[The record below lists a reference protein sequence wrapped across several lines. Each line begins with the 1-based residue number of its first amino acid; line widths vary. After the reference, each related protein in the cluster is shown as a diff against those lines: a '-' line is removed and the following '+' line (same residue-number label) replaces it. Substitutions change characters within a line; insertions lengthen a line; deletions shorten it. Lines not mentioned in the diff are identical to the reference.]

1 MKHCK
6 WSFKCKS
13 WCWIWKIYNTEVFKT
28 NHWDYSDAYILE
40 RDDYTIIGHQ
50 TTHVAFKNCPPF
62 TKCITKIEQ
71 TTIYDAEDLNLVMT
85 TYNITEY
92 SSNYSKTT

>member
-1 MKHCK
+1 MKNNLH
-6 WSFKCKS
+6 
-13 WCWIWKIYNTEVFKT
+13 
-28 NHWDYSDAYILE
+28 DYSDSYILE
-40 RDDYTIIGHQ
+40 RVDYTIVGQQ
-50 TTHVAFKNCPPF
+50 TTHVAFKNFAPF

-85 TYNITEY
+85 TYNIIEY